1 MAGNDLPAAACHHIL
16 RNETAPG
23 ALPVVKTF
31 RVSGTVEKG
40 GVTMWLQ
47 LFSVV
52 LAIAVGCIAAALILE
67 GQPDKKPR
75 KAKVSVFH

>member
-1 MAGNDLPAAACHHIL
+1 
-16 RNETAPG
+16 
-23 ALPVVKTF
+23 
-31 RVSGTVEKG
+31 
-40 GVTMWLQ
+40 MWLQ

-75 KAKVSVFH
+75 KVKVSLFR